1 MNDTLVLLSGLLL
14 IADCVLCICVFHSS
28 TIKRAKPS
36 TPASG
41 CALTFA
47 LSFIYCSVL
56 ACVLILLKNNI
67 YPFFKRHTNGSL
79 LLLSV
84 ITIWLLLLLT
94 SSISARNR
102 YTMSQIDKMDGK
114 TFEKACADILKHHGF
129 SKVEITGRSGD
140 GGVDILACKGNVK
153 YAIQCKR
160 YKNKLGNSSR
170 QEVFSGKAYYHCDKA
185 VVMTNSYFTKPAI
198 KYASHLNVELWDRDY
213 LTKQLAISNV

>member
-14 IADCVLCICVFHSS
+14 FADCILCILIFHTGIMKTTKSDS
-28 TIKRAKPS
+28 
-36 TPASG
+36 PANG
-41 CALTFA
+41 CALGVA
-47 LSFIYCSVL
+47 LSVIYISVL
-56 ACVLILLKNNI
+56 ACVLILIKKNI
-67 YPFFKRHTNGSL
+67 YPFLQHHTNSSL
-79 LLLSV
+79 FILSV
-84 ITIWLLLLLT
+84 ITFSLLLSL
-94 SSISARNR
+94 ISCLSEKSH

-140 GGVDILACKGNVK
+140 GGVDILACKGNIK

-160 YKNKLGNSSR
+160 YKNKLGNSSI

-198 KYASHLNVELWDRDY
+198 QYANHLHVELWDRDY
-213 LTKQLAISNV
+213 LTKQLAIGK